1 MLQQPEDIVE
11 CDKGFGLAT
20 FDFSGYADSLKNYP
34 NETVTFYRSQQM
46 ADQDL
51 DRIYNLTDFKTTENP
66 QRIYVR
72 LDNSTCHTTASF
84 LLRTKKCKPVTY
96 NYITPNGDGYNDN
109 FVVDGLRNVF
119 PNFKMKIFNRWGNL
133 VWTGDH
139 SKADW
144 DGIAT
149 EQKVGS
155 EDTTVPNSTYYFVLE
170 LNDPDYPDPITDWI
184 YVTK

>member
-1 MLQQPEDIVE
+1 
-11 CDKGFGLAT
+11 
-20 FDFSGYADSLKNYP
+20 
-34 NETVTFYRSQQM
+34 M